1 MTLGDKCF
9 KQEIGIPM
17 GTDCAPLLANLF
29 LYAYEYQWI
38 VKKVKEKKIHL
49 LKKFKGCCRYIDDLL
64 LINNDLTMEKV
75 KSQIYPKELI
85 LVPDDNNGLNTPFLD
100 RMININDSLITTH
113 IYDKRDIFNFPII
126 SFPILSGNIPLSS
139 SYGVV
144 IGEWVRYARACTLYK
159 HFKER
164 SILLIRKLK
173 KQFYTQEKLRRTW
186 TKFCNS
192 HLMLI
197 LKYASQI
204 LNHHKDWSNNTT
216 NNNNNTVTN
225 SINTTISS
233 NFDIPAILTNWLD
246 DNPDFLV

>member
-1 MTLGDKCF
+1 
-9 KQEIGIPM
+9 
-17 GTDCAPLLANLF
+17 
-29 LYAYEYQWI
+29 
-38 VKKVKEKKIHL
+38 
-49 LKKFKGCCRYIDDLL
+49 
-64 LINNDLTMEKV
+64 MEKV

-100 RMININDSLITTH
+100 LMININDSLITTH

-192 HLMLI
+192 HLM
-197 LKYASQI
+197 
-204 LNHHKDWSNNTT
+204 
-216 NNNNNTVTN
+216 
-225 SINTTISS
+225 
-233 NFDIPAILTNWLD
+233 
-246 DNPDFLV
+246 